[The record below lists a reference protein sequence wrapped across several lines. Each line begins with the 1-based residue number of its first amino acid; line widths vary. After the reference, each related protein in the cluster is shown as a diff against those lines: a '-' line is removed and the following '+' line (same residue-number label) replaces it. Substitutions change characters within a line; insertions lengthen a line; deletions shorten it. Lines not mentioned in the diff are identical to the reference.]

1 MHCMKMYDK
10 YILTSTKVYSPKLRH
25 SHFKITVRWENCFP
39 WTLFPMLNTK
49 FIVKMAHILA
59 LPEIKLRSFHHQ
71 KHLWRIF
78 TCVMLGNLLYKMI
91 QQKSCSRLEVG
102 YLDLMS
108 LLSYADHQIETNYEG
123 LEVNTK
129 T

>member
-1 MHCMKMYDK
+1 
-10 YILTSTKVYSPKLRH
+10 
-25 SHFKITVRWENCFP
+25 
-39 WTLFPMLNTK
+39 
-49 FIVKMAHILA
+49 
-59 LPEIKLRSFHHQ
+59 
-71 KHLWRIF
+71 
-78 TCVMLGNLLYKMI
+78 MLGNLLYKMI